1 MNEEKPKTRI
11 RRTNEQV
18 DKAISDALTTLA
30 GQMPLARI
38 TVNQL
43 IAEAG
48 IEAAVFF
55 KRYSSIDD
63 LIYEYVRD
71 HDFWLGET
79 VSYRKMDKEGAERY
93 YIRTLE
99 GLCRHLDSNG
109 PLRDSLLWEL
119 ASDSEAVKKIAD
131 IRELENESLLAYYRK
146 YFKGTGL
153 DISGVTAVLIA
164 GIYYLYLHRGK
175 STFCGLDL
183 NTEKDSRRLLRLLS
197 RTVHTLFAEA
207 GKSTSDDSFRTCP
220 PHGSQGSRPRRHLRH
235 PRPHSRRTCRP
246 PARVS
251 PGTTGKQQITSE
263 EGSSILL
270 WCRSPRRS

>member
-48 IEAAVFF
+48 IEATVFF
-55 KRYSSIDD
+55 KRYGSIDD
-63 LIYEYVRD
+63 LIYEYIRD

-99 GLCRHLDSNG
+99 DLCRHLDSNG
-109 PLRDSLLWEL
+109 PLRDALLWEL

-146 YFKGTGL
+146 YFKGTG
-153 DISGVTAVLIA
+153 
-164 GIYYLYLHRGK
+164 
-175 STFCGLDL
+175 
-183 NTEKDSRRLLRLLS
+183 EKDSRRLLRLLS

-207 GKSTSDDSFRTCP
+207 GKSTSDDSVRNAELA
-220 PHGSQGSRPRRHLRH
+220 RRMEAKGLDRAAI
-235 PRPHSRRTCRP
+235 CN
-246 PARVS
+246 
-251 PGTTGKQQITSE
+251 
-263 EGSSILL
+263 ILGL
-270 WCRSPRRS
+270 TPDELAALLPE

>member
-30 GQMPLARI
+30 DQMPLARI

-48 IEAAVFF
+48 IEATVFF
-55 KRYSSIDD
+55 KRYGSIDD
-63 LIYEYVRD
+63 LIYEYIRD

-79 VSYRKMDKEGAERY
+79 KMDKEGAERY

-99 GLCRHLDSNG
+99 DLCRHLDSNG
-109 PLRDSLLWEL
+109 PLRDALLWEL

-153 DISGVTAVLIA
+153 DISGVTQI
-164 GIYYLYLHRGK
+164 H
-175 STFCGLDL
+175 
-183 NTEKDSRRLLRLLS
+183 LLRPGSQHRKRQPETAAAPEPDRPHPVRRGRQEHL
-197 RTVHTLFAEA
+197 RRQHPECGA
-207 GKSTSDDSFRTCP
+207 CP
-220 PHGSQGSRPRRHLRH
+220 PYGSQGPRPRRHLRH
-235 PRPHSRRTCRP
+235 PRPHSRRARRP
-246 PARVS
+246 PARIAA
-251 PGTTGKQQITSE
+251 TQ
-263 EGSSILL
+263 
-270 WCRSPRRS
+270 

>member
-1 MNEEKPKTRI
+1 MNTESKKPRI

-43 IAEAG
+43 IAEAD

-55 KRYSSIDD
+55 KRYGSIDD

-99 GLCRHLDSNG
+99 DLCRHLDSNG

-146 YFKGTGL
+146 YFKGTANPPSAAW
-153 DISGVTAVLIA
+153 ISTPKKTA
-164 GIYYLYLHRGK
+164 GDC
-175 STFCGLDL
+175 CG
-183 NTEKDSRRLLRLLS
+183 S
-197 RTVHTLFAEA
+197 
-207 GKSTSDDSFRTCP
+207 
-220 PHGSQGSRPRRHLRH
+220 
-235 PRPHSRRTCRP
+235 
-246 PARVS
+246 
-251 PGTTGKQQITSE
+251 
-263 EGSSILL
+263 
-270 WCRSPRRS
+270 

>member
-1 MNEEKPKTRI
+1 MDYNRMNTESKKTRI

-48 IEAAVFF
+48 IEATVFF
-55 KRYSSIDD
+55 KRYGSIDD
-63 LIYEYVRD
+63 LIYEYIRD

-99 GLCRHLDSNG
+99 DLCRHLDSNG

-207 GKSTSDDSFRTCP
+207 GKSTSDDSVRNAELA
-220 PHGSQGSRPRRHLRH
+220 RRMEAKGLDRAAI
-235 PRPHSRRTCRP
+235 CD
-246 PARVS
+246 
-251 PGTTGKQQITSE
+251 
-263 EGSSILL
+263 ILGL
-270 WCRSPRRS
+270 TPDELAALLPE

>member
-1 MNEEKPKTRI
+1 MDYNRMNTESKKPRI

-38 TVNQL
+38 TINQL
-43 IAEAG
+43 IAEAD

-55 KRYSSIDD
+55 KRYGSIDD

-99 GLCRHLDSNG
+99 DLCRHLDSNG

-146 YFKGTGL
+146 YFKGTG
-153 DISGVTAVLIA
+153 
-164 GIYYLYLHRGK
+164 IYYLYLHRGK

-207 GKSTSDDSFRTCP
+207 GKSTSDDSIRNAELA
-220 PHGSQGSRPRRHLRH
+220 RRMEAKGLDRAAI
-235 PRPHSRRTCRP
+235 CDILD
-246 PARVS
+246 
-251 PGTTGKQQITSE
+251 ITPDE
-263 EGSSILL
+263 LAALL
-270 WCRSPRRS
+270 PE

>member
-30 GQMPLARI
+30 GQMPLSRI

-153 DISGVTAVLIA
+153 DIS
-164 GIYYLYLHRGK
+164 
-175 STFCGLDL
+175 
-183 NTEKDSRRLLRLLS
+183 
-197 RTVHTLFAEA
+197 TVHTLFAEA
-207 GKSTSDDSFRTCP
+207 GKSSSDDSVRN
-220 PHGSQGSRPRRHLRH
+220 SELARRMEAKGLDRAAI
-235 PRPHSRRTCRP
+235 CD
-246 PARVS
+246 
-251 PGTTGKQQITSE
+251 
-263 EGSSILL
+263 ILDL
-270 WCRSPRRS
+270 TPDELAALLPE

>member
-30 GQMPLARI
+30 GQMPLSRI

-71 HDFWLGET
+71 HDFWLGYIRDHDFWLGET

-99 GLCRHLDSNG
+99 DLCRHLDSNG

-119 ASDSEAVKKIAD
+119 ASGSEAVKKIAD

-146 YFKGTGL
+146 YFNGTGL
-153 DISGVTAVLIA
+153 DISGITALLIA

-207 GKSTSDDSFRTCP
+207 GKSTSDDSVRNAELA
-220 PHGSQGSRPRRHLRH
+220 RRMEAKGLDRAAI
-235 PRPHSRRTCRP
+235 CDILD
-246 PARVS
+246 
-251 PGTTGKQQITSE
+251 ITSDE
-263 EGSSILL
+263 LAALL
-270 WCRSPRRS
+270 PE